1 MRQPRAAQ
9 KEEAQ
14 IMIMFGNGVVV
25 TRDAQ
30 RPLINGGA
38 VAVGDDGLISALGP
52 TQKLRREYPGA
63 HFVDARGGL
72 IMPGLIN
79 LHHHAYYTL
88 ARGLTP
94 RPGAGKGLPALLEG
108 RWWRLDRAMNLEDVY
123 HGAAAAFLECV
134 RSGVTTVF
142 DHHASYGAVT
152 GSLSEISRAADELGL
167 RACLCYEVSD
177 REGESKCRAAIQENV
192 DFIREASRRGD
203 GMRCGMMGMHAG
215 FTLSD
220 RTLEACMEALPAT
233 SGCHIHVAEC
243 LEDTTHSLQTYGK
256 SVVRRLRERG
266 VLGRK
271 TLAAHCIHLNW
282 EDVQILRETDTAVIH
297 CPRSNMCNA
306 AGAADVTEYSRARVG
321 LGLGTDGEAADM
333 LGELAAASALCRH
346 SSQNPDA
353 GFEELPRALFTSNA
367 AFANRFF
374 ETPLGVL
381 KGRWWRLDRAMNL
394 ADVYH
399 GAAGDVI
406 VLDYRPPTPLT
417 AENLDLHLLAAAG
430 TARVST
436 TAAAGKL
443 LMEYGVLLCADE
455 EKLLDGAR
463 KQAADLWRRVNA

>member
-88 ARGLTP
+88 ARGLRP

-203 GMRCGMMGMHAG
+203 GMRCGMIGMHAG

-381 KGRWWRLDRAMNL
+381 KP
-394 ADVYH
+394 

>member
-88 ARGLTP
+88 ARGLRP

-381 KGRWWRLDRAMNL
+381 KP
-394 ADVYH
+394 
-399 GAAGDVI
+399 GAAGYVI

>member
-88 ARGLTP
+88 ARGLRP

-192 DFIREASRRGD
+192 EFIREASRRGD

-353 GFEELPRALFTSNA
+353 GFKELPRALFTSNA

-381 KGRWWRLDRAMNL
+381 KP
-394 ADVYH
+394 

>member
-1 MRQPRAAQ
+1 MRQPRASQ

-88 ARGLTP
+88 ARGLRP

-203 GMRCGMMGMHAG
+203 GMRCGIMGMHAG

-381 KGRWWRLDRAMNL
+381 KP
-394 ADVYH
+394 

>member
-1 MRQPRAAQ
+1 MRQPRASQ

-271 TLAAHCIHLNW
+271 ALAAHCIHLNW

-353 GFEELPRALFTSNA
+353 GFEELPHALFTSNA

-381 KGRWWRLDRAMNL
+381 KP
-394 ADVYH
+394 

>member
-1 MRQPRAAQ
+1 
-9 KEEAQ
+9 
-14 IMIMFGNGVVV
+14 MIMFGNGVVV

-88 ARGLTP
+88 ARGLRP

-381 KGRWWRLDRAMNL
+381 KP
-394 ADVYH
+394 

-463 KQAADLWRRVNA
+463 KQAADLWCRVNA

>member
-30 RPLINGGA
+30 CPLINGGA

-321 LGLGTDGEAADM
+321 LCLGTDGEAADM

-381 KGRWWRLDRAMNL
+381 KP
-394 ADVYH
+394 

>member
-9 KEEAQ
+9 KEDAQ

-88 ARGLTP
+88 ARGLRP

-381 KGRWWRLDRAMNL
+381 KP
-394 ADVYH
+394 

>member
-14 IMIMFGNGVVV
+14 IMIMIGNGVVV

-88 ARGLTP
+88 ARGLRP

-381 KGRWWRLDRAMNL
+381 KP
-394 ADVYH
+394 

>member
-1 MRQPRAAQ
+1 MRQPRASQ

-108 RWWRLDRAMNLEDVY
+108 RWWRLDRSMNLEDVY

-220 RTLEACMEALPAT
+220 RTLEHRMEALPAT

-381 KGRWWRLDRAMNL
+381 KP
-394 ADVYH
+394 

>member
-142 DHHASYGAVT
+142 DHDASYGAVT

-381 KGRWWRLDRAMNL
+381 RP
-394 ADVYH
+394 

>member
-88 ARGLTP
+88 ARGLRP

-381 KGRWWRLDRAMNL
+381 KP
-394 ADVYH
+394 

-430 TARVST
+430 TARVSP
-436 TAAAGKL
+436 TAAVGKL

>member
-88 ARGLTP
+88 ARGLRP

-353 GFEELPRALFTSNA
+353 GFKELPRALFTSNA

-381 KGRWWRLDRAMNL
+381 KP
-394 ADVYH
+394 

>member
-367 AFANRFF
+367 AFANRLF

-381 KGRWWRLDRAMNL
+381 KP
-394 ADVYH
+394 

>member
-88 ARGLTP
+88 TRGLRP

-243 LEDTTHSLQTYGK
+243 LENTTHSLQTYGK

-381 KGRWWRLDRAMNL
+381 KP
-394 ADVYH
+394 

>member
-1 MRQPRAAQ
+1 M
-9 KEEAQ
+9 
-14 IMIMFGNGVVV
+14 
-25 TRDAQ
+25 
-30 RPLINGGA
+30 
-38 VAVGDDGLISALGP
+38 
-52 TQKLRREYPGA
+52 
-63 HFVDARGGL
+63 
-72 IMPGLIN
+72 
-79 LHHHAYYTL
+79 
-88 ARGLTP
+88 
-94 RPGAGKGLPALLEG
+94 
-108 RWWRLDRAMNLEDVY
+108 
-123 HGAAAAFLECV
+123 
-134 RSGVTTVF
+134 F

-381 KGRWWRLDRAMNL
+381 KP
-394 ADVYH
+394 

>member
-30 RPLINGGA
+30 CPLINGGA

-203 GMRCGMMGMHAG
+203 GMRCGIMGMHAG

-381 KGRWWRLDRAMNL
+381 KP
-394 ADVYH
+394 

>member
-88 ARGLTP
+88 ARGLRP
-94 RPGAGKGLPALLEG
+94 RPGAGKDLPALLEG

-297 CPRSNMCNA
+297 CPRSNMYNA

-381 KGRWWRLDRAMNL
+381 KP
-394 ADVYH
+394 

>member
-88 ARGLTP
+88 ARGLRP

-192 DFIREASRRGD
+192 NFIREASRRGD

-381 KGRWWRLDRAMNL
+381 KP
-394 ADVYH
+394 

>member
-30 RPLINGGA
+30 CPLINGGA

-203 GMRCGMMGMHAG
+203 GMRCGIMGMHAG

-306 AGAADVTEYSRARVG
+306 AGAADVTEYSCARVG

-353 GFEELPRALFTSNA
+353 GFEELPHALFTSNA

-381 KGRWWRLDRAMNL
+381 KP
-394 ADVYH
+394 

>member
-88 ARGLTP
+88 ARGLRP

-381 KGRWWRLDRAMNL
+381 KP
-394 ADVYH
+394 

-463 KQAADLWRRVNA
+463 KQAADLRRRVNA

>member
-38 VAVGDDGLISALGP
+38 VAVGDNGLISALGP

-88 ARGLTP
+88 ARGLRP

-381 KGRWWRLDRAMNL
+381 KP
-394 ADVYH
+394 

>member
-30 RPLINGGA
+30 CPLINGGA

-88 ARGLTP
+88 ARGLRP

-353 GFEELPRALFTSNA
+353 GFEELPHALFTSNA

-381 KGRWWRLDRAMNL
+381 KP
-394 ADVYH
+394 

>member
-1 MRQPRAAQ
+1 MRQLRAAQ
-9 KEEAQ
+9 KEDAQ

-381 KGRWWRLDRAMNL
+381 NP
-394 ADVYH
+394 

>member
-88 ARGLTP
+88 ARGLRP

-381 KGRWWRLDRAMNL
+381 KP
-394 ADVYH
+394 

>member
-88 ARGLTP
+88 ARGLRP

-271 TLAAHCIHLNW
+271 ALAAHCIHLNW

-381 KGRWWRLDRAMNL
+381 RP
-394 ADVYH
+394 

>member
-88 ARGLTP
+88 ARGLRP

-374 ETPLGVL
+374 ETPQGVL
-381 KGRWWRLDRAMNL
+381 KP
-394 ADVYH
+394 

>member
-88 ARGLTP
+88 ARGLRP

-152 GSLSEISRAADELGL
+152 GSLSEISRAADVLGL

-381 KGRWWRLDRAMNL
+381 KP
-394 ADVYH
+394 

>member
-152 GSLSEISRAADELGL
+152 GSLSEISRAADVLGL

-381 KGRWWRLDRAMNL
+381 KP
-394 ADVYH
+394 

>member
-1 MRQPRAAQ
+1 
-9 KEEAQ
+9 
-14 IMIMFGNGVVV
+14 MIIIG
-25 TRDAQ
+25 
-30 RPLINGGA
+30 GGA
-38 VAVGDDGLISALGP
+38 VLTRDPEKPFMAGGGVAAGDDGLILALGP
-52 TQKLRREYPGA
+52 VSRLRREYPGA
-63 HFVDARGGL
+63 AYVDARGGL
-72 IMPGLIN
+72 IMPGLVD
-79 LHHHAYYTL
+79 LHHHACAL
-88 ARGLTP
+88 LSRGLEP
-94 RPGAGKGLPALLEG
+94 RGVRPMRYMGLLENC
-108 RWWRLDRAMNLEDVY
+108 WWKLDRAMNLEDVY
-123 HGAAAAFLECV
+123 CGASADFLDCV
-134 RSGVTTVF
+134 RNGVTTVF
-142 DHHASYGAVT
+142 DQHASYGAVT
-152 GSLSEISRAADELGL
+152 GSLSEVSRAADRLGL
-167 RACLCYEVSD
+167 RACLGYEVSD

-297 CPRSNMCNA
+297 CPRSNMYNA

-381 KGRWWRLDRAMNL
+381 KP
-394 ADVYH
+394 

>member
-1 MRQPRAAQ
+1 
-9 KEEAQ
+9 
-14 IMIMFGNGVVV
+14 MIIIG
-25 TRDAQ
+25 
-30 RPLINGGA
+30 GGA
-38 VAVGDDGLISALGP
+38 VLTRDPEKPFMAGGGVAAGDDGLILALGP
-52 TQKLRREYPGA
+52 VSRLRREYPGA
-63 HFVDARGGL
+63 AYVDARGGL
-72 IMPGLIN
+72 IMPGLVD
-79 LHHHAYYTL
+79 LHHHACAL
-88 ARGLTP
+88 LSRGLEP
-94 RPGAGKGLPALLEG
+94 RGVRPMRYMGLLENC
-108 RWWRLDRAMNLEDVY
+108 WWKLDRAMNLEDVY
-123 HGAAAAFLECV
+123 CGASADFLDCV
-134 RSGVTTVF
+134 RNGVTTVF
-142 DHHASYGAVT
+142 DQHASYGAVT
-152 GSLSEISRAADELGL
+152 GSLSEVSRAADRLGL
-167 RACLCYEVSD
+167 RACLGYEVSD

-353 GFEELPRALFTSNA
+353 GFEELPHALFTSNA

-381 KGRWWRLDRAMNL
+381 KP
-394 ADVYH
+394 

>member
-271 TLAAHCIHLNW
+271 ALAAHCIHLNW

-381 KGRWWRLDRAMNL
+381 KP
-394 ADVYH
+394 

-463 KQAADLWRRVNA
+463 KQTADLWRRVNA

>member
-88 ARGLTP
+88 ARGLRP

-353 GFEELPRALFTSNA
+353 GFEELPRALFTSNV

-381 KGRWWRLDRAMNL
+381 KP
-394 ADVYH
+394 

>member
-38 VAVGDDGLISALGP
+38 VAVGDNGLISALGP

-88 ARGLTP
+88 ARGLRP

-271 TLAAHCIHLNW
+271 ALAAHCIHLNW

-346 SSQNPDA
+346 SSQNTDA

-381 KGRWWRLDRAMNL
+381 KP
-394 ADVYH
+394 

>member
-63 HFVDARGGL
+63 HFVDTRGGL

-88 ARGLTP
+88 ARGLRP

-381 KGRWWRLDRAMNL
+381 KP
-394 ADVYH
+394 